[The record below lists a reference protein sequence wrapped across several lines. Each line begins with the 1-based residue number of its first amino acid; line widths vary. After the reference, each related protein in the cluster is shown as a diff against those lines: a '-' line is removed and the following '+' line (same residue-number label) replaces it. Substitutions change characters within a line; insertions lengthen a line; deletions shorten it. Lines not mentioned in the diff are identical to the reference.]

1 MLNYIHCNHPK
12 HFTQMGTSKS
22 NAAFLISVNHISNS
36 ICRVVF
42 SWFSDREC
50 VNRLFL
56 YNMAL
61 TFCGIGASLSIFYLN
76 YEMLVALFGIFIGE
90 LVKVES

>member
-1 MLNYIHCNHPK
+1 
-12 HFTQMGTSKS
+12 MGTSKS
-22 NAAFLISVNHISNS
+22 NAAFLILVNHISNT
-36 ICRVVF
+36 ICHVVF

-61 TFCGIGASLSIFYLN
+61 MFCSIGTSLSIFCLN
-76 YEMLVALFGIFIGE
+76 YEMLVFYAALFGLFIGE